1 MSDPCYKDI
10 TCPYCGKI
18 NHNVETAWIEDE
30 RCYRC
35 GKWIIHKEH
44 NLLEDE
50 LKALEKEYEIRRK
63 NIYKKYETKPV
74 FKMERIK

>member
-10 TCPYCGKI
+10 TCPYCG
-18 NHNVETAWIEDE
+18 HVSQQPTAWIDDA
-30 RCYRC
+30 RCIYC
-35 GKWIIHKEH
+35 KKWMIHKEH

-50 LKALEKEYEIRRK
+50 LKALEKEYRTRRR

>member
-10 TCPYCGKI
+10 TCPYCG
-18 NHNVETAWIEDE
+18 NSSRQPTAWIDDT
-30 RCYRC
+30 RCPFC
-35 GKWIIHKEH
+35 DKWMIHKEH